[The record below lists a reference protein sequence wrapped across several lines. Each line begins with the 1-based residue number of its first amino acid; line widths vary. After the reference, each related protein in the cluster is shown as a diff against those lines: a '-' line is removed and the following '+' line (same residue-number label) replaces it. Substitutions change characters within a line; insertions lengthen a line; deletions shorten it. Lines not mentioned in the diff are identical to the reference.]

1 MFIKS
6 VYLNAFLWYN
16 SFNLGL
22 NIPLIPPQLNTFCL
36 AIWQKQKTG
45 FFLLLIKKCWPDFEV
60 KLSSPLSRRCGWRAR
75 GQIVC
80 GTWWWCTPAG
90 DKTQRK
96 TSCWEST
103 SRAKTGKS
111 KPLLCVSVWRSSFF
125 QIGSKL
131 TELLSWIDI
140 DYHVLIGAQIA
151 FSWLYIEST
160 AVGRQENG
168 WERGRMTCS
177 EGSQVRFEP
186 WRLLSSEELLLQ
198 EVMSKNSSVIFI
210 FIQYRSVYVLAW
222 EQRIECWVEACWK
235 SQIGSA
241 PHLRP
246 DSLKALEKYIKLLL
260 SLASTCH

>member
-1 MFIKS
+1 M
-6 VYLNAFLWYN
+6 LTWLW
-16 SFNLGL
+16 SKIIF
-22 NIPLIPPQLNTFCL
+22 T
-36 AIWQKQKTG
+36 
-45 FFLLLIKKCWPDFEV
+45 
-60 KLSSPLSRRCGWRAR
+60 LSRRCGWRAR

-140 DYHVLIGAQIA
+140 DYRVLIAAQIA

-168 WERGRMTCS
+168 WEKGEDDM
-177 EGSQVRFEP
+177 Q
-186 WRLLSSEELLLQ
+186 WR
-198 EVMSKNSSVIFI
+198 VTG
-210 FIQYRSVYVLAW
+210 
-222 EQRIECWVEACWK
+222 
-235 SQIGSA
+235 QIWT
-241 PHLRP
+241 
-246 DSLKALEKYIKLLL
+246 
-260 SLASTCH
+260 LASALIKRAATSRSNE

>member
-1 MFIKS
+1 MTKTENRIFFA
-6 VYLNAFLWYN
+6 LNQKVLTWLW
-16 SFNLGL
+16 SKIVF
-22 NIPLIPPQLNTFCL
+22 T
-36 AIWQKQKTG
+36 
-45 FFLLLIKKCWPDFEV
+45 
-60 KLSSPLSRRCGWRAR
+60 LSRRCGWRVR

-186 WRLLSSEELLLQ
+186 WRLLSSEELLPQ

-241 PHLRP
+241 PHVGP
-246 DSLKALEKYIKLLL
+246 DSLKALEPSGKSEIHKAVVITSKHLPLVYIVL
-260 SLASTCH
+260 